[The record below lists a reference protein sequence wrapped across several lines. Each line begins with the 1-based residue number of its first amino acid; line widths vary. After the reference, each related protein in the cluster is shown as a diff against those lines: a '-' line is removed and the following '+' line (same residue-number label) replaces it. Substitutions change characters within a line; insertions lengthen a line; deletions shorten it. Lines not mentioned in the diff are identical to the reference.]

1 MIHNSVKNKKFA
13 DFDWESYSKYYIHL
27 KKEGFSSKEQLWWHY
42 VTIGEANEYR
52 FFNINE
58 KIANAENKRLFDFV
72 LYSEYYPFLKKHG
85 FVTRD
90 ELWWHYLYG
99 GQGEK
104 YLYFNRNYT
113 KSRLDYFIMF
123 DEYKYLLL
131 YPYLYEQGFRTKE
144 ELLNHYLTFG
154 KDKGYTFCTSYEE
167 EKEEEKEKEKEE
179 EKKEGAE
186 EKKENTT
193 FCNKTTV
200 YYYIDN
206 CIKHT
211 LRSGIQ
217 VVSIYLAKELLKKT
231 EIDVIFVKWTPT
243 KKALCPCHTQ
253 EIDFFLNYAQN
264 GNIDPIKY
272 ENYQP
277 VHLNNYR
284 SADKCIFFCPE
295 VTFAVS
301 NQIPETLFEY
311 LNKHHFKSTY
321 IVYDIIPLVL
331 PKYDMFKDGF
341 RKYLEWN
348 LLNANKLIA
357 ISKFTKIELE
367 MYTLKN
373 KLYRR
378 DFPILKSILL
388 PYQYRNQW
396 RIRSVIKPNQ
406 TDKVII
412 LVPGTTEFRKQ
423 QVLLMKM
430 FNFFIEN
437 NPSIHVEMLL
447 FGNITSLCKEDVDKE
462 IEKSKGK
469 IINLGLID
477 NDILSDYYR
486 KASFSCF
493 ISLYEGY
500 GFPISESLWHGTP
513 VLTSNFGSMSEV
525 AQVGGC
531 FTVDVREEEE
541 IYRGLDTLIKNPDI
555 IIQLKRDIQKMPLT
569 TWSEYGDKILQELIA
584 N

>member
-1 MIHNSVKNKKFA
+1 MIYSSAKNKKFA
-13 DFDWESYSKYYIHL
+13 DFDWESYCEYYIHL
-27 KKEGFSSKEQLWWHY
+27 KKEGFCSKEHFWWHY

-58 KIANAENKRLFDFV
+58 KISNAENKRLFDFE

-85 FVTRD
+85 YVTQD
-90 ELWWHYLYG
+90 ELWWHYLYR
-99 GQGEK
+99 GQNEK
-104 YLYFNRNYT
+104 YIYFNRNYT
-113 KSRLDYFIMF
+113 KNRVDYFVMF
-123 DEYKYLLL
+123 NEYKYLLL
-131 YPYLYEQGFRTKE
+131 YPYLYDQGFRTKE
-144 ELLNHYLTFG
+144 ELLNHYFTCG
-154 KDKGYTFCTSYEE
+154 KDKGYIFCTNYEE
-167 EKEEEKEKEKEE
+167 EEEEEEEE
-179 EKKEGAE
+179 EKKE
-186 EKKENTT
+186 KKEA
-193 FCNKTTV
+193 FCNQKTV

-211 LRSGIQ
+211 LRSGMQ

-231 EIDVIFVKWTPT
+231 EIDIIFVKWVPE
-243 KKALCPCHTQ
+243 KKALFPCHIH

-272 ENYQP
+272 ANYKAI
-277 VHLNNYR
+277 HLNNFR
-284 SADKCIFFCPE
+284 PTDKCIFFCPE
-295 VTFAVS
+295 VTFAVN

-321 IVYDIIPLVL
+321 IVYDIIPLLL

-341 RKYLEWN
+341 RKYLECN

-357 ISKFTKIELE
+357 ISEFTKTELE
-367 MYTLKN
+367 TYTLKN
-373 KLYRR
+373 ELYTC
-378 DFPILKSILL
+378 DFPILKSVLL
-388 PYQYRNQW
+388 PYQYRNQL
-396 RIRSVIKPNQ
+396 RIRPIIEEAE

-423 QVLLMKM
+423 QVLLMNM
-430 FNFFIEN
+430 FNLFIEN

-447 FGNITSLCKEDVDKE
+447 FGNITSLCKEDVNNE

-493 ISLYEGY
+493 ISLYEGF

-513 VLTSNFGSMSEV
+513 VLTSNFGSMAEV
-525 AQVGGC
+525 AEVGGC
-531 FTVDVREEEE
+531 FTVDVTEETE
-541 IYRGLDTLIKNPDI
+541 IYRGLDTLIKNPEI
-555 IIQLKRDIQKMPLT
+555 IIQLKRDIQKMSLS
-569 TWSEYGDKILQELIA
+569 TWTEYGDQILQELIT

>member
-1 MIHNSVKNKKFA
+1 MIHSSAKNKNFA
-13 DFDWESYSKYYIHL
+13 EFDWESYCNYYIHL
-27 KKEGFSSKEQLWWHY
+27 KKEGICSKEHFWWHY

-58 KIANAENKRLFDFV
+58 KIDNAENKRLFDFE
-72 LYSEYYPFLKKHG
+72 LYSEYYPFLKKHKL
-85 FVTRD
+85 VTRD
-90 ELWWHYLYG
+90 ELWWHYIHR
-99 GQGEK
+99 GQSEK
-104 YLYFNRNYT
+104 YIYFNRNYT
-113 KSRLDYFIMF
+113 KNRLDYFVMF
-123 DEYKYLLL
+123 NEYKYILL
-131 YPYLYEQGFRTKE
+131 YPYLYDQGFRTKE

-154 KDKGYTFCTSYEE
+154 KDKGYTFCTNYEE
-167 EKEEEKEKEKEE
+167 EEEEDE
-179 EKKEGAE
+179 EKQGE
-186 EKKENTT
+186 ENNKV
-193 FCNKTTV
+193 CNKKTV
-200 YYYIDN
+200 YYYIDH

-211 LRSGIQ
+211 IRSGIQ
-217 VVSIYLAKELLKKT
+217 VVSIYLAKELMKKK
-231 EIDVIFVKWTPT
+231 EIEVIFVKWVPA
-243 KKALCPCHTQ
+243 KKALFPCHTQ
-253 EIDFFLNYAQN
+253 EIDFFLNYAKN

-272 ENYQP
+272 DHYKAI
-277 VHLNNYR
+277 HLNNYR
-284 SADKCIFFCPE
+284 PVNNSIFFCPE
-295 VTFAVS
+295 VTFPV
-301 NQIPETLFEY
+301 NNEIPETLFEY
-311 LNKHHFKSTY
+311 LNKYQFKSAY

-331 PKYDMFKDGF
+331 PKYNGFKDGF

-348 LLNANKLIA
+348 LLKANKLIA
-357 ISKFTKIELE
+357 ISEFTKIELE

-373 KLYRR
+373 KLYTR

-396 RIRSVIKPNQ
+396 RIRSLIKPFQ

-423 QVLLMKM
+423 QVLLMKI

-437 NPSIHVEMLL
+437 NPSIDVEMLL

-462 IEKSKGK
+462 IEKSRGK

-493 ISLYEGY
+493 ISLYEGF

-513 VLTSNFGSMSEV
+513 VLTSNFGSMAEV
-525 AQVGGC
+525 AEVGGC
-531 FTVDVREEEE
+531 FTIDATRGEE

-555 IIQLKRDIQKMPLT
+555 IMQLKRDIQKMPLT
-569 TWSEYGDKILQELIA
+569 TWTDYGDKILQELMT